1 MISWIYCPENKRKIC
16 ILMISIEKFK
26 DKRKVAGEF
35 REKVERIYEWE
46 TEMDLR
52 AVPALYWPV
61 SGRRSAWEIYGDFRI
76 WYRSGAE

>member
-1 MISWIYCPENKRKIC
+1 
-16 ILMISIEKFK
+16 MISIEKFK
-26 DKRKVAGEF
+26 DKRNVSEEF
-35 REKVERIYEWE
+35 REKVERIYEWK

-61 SGRRSAWEIYGDFRI
+61 SGRRSEWEIYGDFRI